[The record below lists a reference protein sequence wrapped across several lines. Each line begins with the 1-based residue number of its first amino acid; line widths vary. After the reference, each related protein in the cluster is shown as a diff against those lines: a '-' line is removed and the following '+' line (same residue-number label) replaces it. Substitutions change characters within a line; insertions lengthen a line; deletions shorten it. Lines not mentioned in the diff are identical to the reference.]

1 MSIWMYLAIFFV
13 AGMMCH
19 RFASRLEQPMEWRNI
34 AGLCVNGAEILAL
47 ASIFRHFW
55 G

>member
-1 MSIWMYLAIFFV
+1 MYLAIFFV